1 MFIRICSHAN
11 LALDE
16 ILAMVQEN
24 GKNYDFEQNLLQP
37 FVLLK
42 ACMNFVITRANLASA
57 EFCRRLNSGKK
68 YYTCFFNK
76 KS

>member
-24 GKNYDFEQNLLQP
+24 GKNYDFEQNSLQP

-42 ACMNFVITRANLASA
+42 ACTNFVITRANLAST
-57 EFCRRLNSGKK
+57 EFRRRLNSGKK
-68 YYTCFFNK
+68 VVYMLLQ
-76 KS
+76 